1 MGHDVL
7 SQRRDDLI
15 SLRLTGNHD
24 GSGAVDPL
32 ALAVELEQDAEKAAE
47 EILQAWAEPCADFVR
62 ELIGKARSG
71 LSDHEFR
78 AELAAV
84 LARLPEMDLTNDD
97 LLQEALWDASA
108 EAYRKGWEINR
119 IEDEI

>member
-1 MGHDVL
+1 MRH
-7 SQRRDDLI
+7 I
-15 SLRLTGNHD
+15 K
-24 GSGAVDPL
+24 P
-32 ALAVELEQDAEKAAE
+32 
-47 EILQAWAEPCADFVR
+47 F
-62 ELIGKARSG
+62 
-71 LSDHEFR
+71 HEFR

>member
-1 MGHDVL
+1 M
-7 SQRRDDLI
+7 
-15 SLRLTGNHD
+15 
-24 GSGAVDPL
+24 
-32 ALAVELEQDAEKAAE
+32 EQDAEKAAE

-84 LARLPEMDLTNDD
+84 LARLPEMDL
-97 LLQEALWDASA
+97 QEALWDASA

>member
-1 MGHDVL
+1 M
-7 SQRRDDLI
+7 
-15 SLRLTGNHD
+15 
-24 GSGAVDPL
+24 
-32 ALAVELEQDAEKAAE
+32 EQDAEKAAE

-108 EAYRKGWEINR
+108 EAYRKGWEINQ

>member
-1 MGHDVL
+1 MGTNGHK
-7 SQRRDDLI
+7 I
-15 SLRLTGNHD
+15 
-24 GSGAVDPL
+24 GAVSYTHL
-32 ALAVELEQDAEKAAE
+32 
-47 EILQAWAEPCADFVR
+47 
-62 ELIGKARSG
+62 ARSG

-84 LARLPEMDLTNDD
+84 LARLPEMALTNDD
-97 LLQEALWDASA
+97 LLQAALWDASA

>member
-1 MGHDVL
+1 M
-7 SQRRDDLI
+7 
-15 SLRLTGNHD
+15 
-24 GSGAVDPL
+24 
-32 ALAVELEQDAEKAAE
+32 EQDAEKAAE
-47 EILQAWAEPCADFVR
+47 DILQAWAAPCVAFVR
-62 ELIGKARSG
+62 ELIGKAQSG

>member
-1 MGHDVL
+1 M
-7 SQRRDDLI
+7 
-15 SLRLTGNHD
+15 
-24 GSGAVDPL
+24 
-32 ALAVELEQDAEKAAE
+32 EQDAEKAAE

-108 EAYRKGWEINR
+108 DAYRKGESGSPESLFFR
-119 IEDEI
+119 YSLRHGAAGPASAGSVR

>member
-1 MGHDVL
+1 M
-7 SQRRDDLI
+7 
-15 SLRLTGNHD
+15 
-24 GSGAVDPL
+24 
-32 ALAVELEQDAEKAAE
+32 EQDAEKAAE

-97 LLQEALWDASA
+97 LLQEALWASP
-108 EAYRKGWEINR
+108 R
-119 IEDEI
+119 IDITDKVLKALDK

>member
-1 MGHDVL
+1 MKAVKKEY
-7 SQRRDDLI
+7 
-15 SLRLTGNHD
+15 TGVMTFAQQAE
-24 GSGAVDPL
+24 GAVSPVSL
-32 ALAVELEQDAEKAAE
+32 
-47 EILQAWAEPCADFVR
+47 

-108 EAYRKGWEINR
+108 EAYRKGWEINW

>member
-1 MGHDVL
+1 M
-7 SQRRDDLI
+7 
-15 SLRLTGNHD
+15 
-24 GSGAVDPL
+24 
-32 ALAVELEQDAEKAAE
+32 EQDAEKAAE

-71 LSDHEFR
+71 LSDR